1 MHYIRAPPTCWCIHT
16 RSERIPCNDERAA
29 YPGRCAA
36 LFVFSR
42 MGEKVKSTNMI
53 PDNTFIFK
61 QYVVPRNFDD
71 HAVRL
76 HQLLQQDAMPTLESS
91 GHLLAVCPVC
101 KHPWYKVG
109 RQEYPRLTLEQLA
122 FVGAILNVETHALHL
137 LPRSLCPICSAVY
150 LGGMFSVEGFPQRKG
165 YRFQWESASPSRNRL
180 MALVCRSEGC
190 TFDELVHLSLEPLAE
205 STRDMHSVLAWLEM
219 CPSSETI
226 RAYPNDQ
233 CQQFAWRYPPRYLVD
248 GNEHQWRGY
257 AWNAMCP
264 PLKGEVQ
271 VTLVGADD
279 SPALAPLSSLLLS
292 WSILV
297 RTLRLAL

>member
-1 MHYIRAPPTCWCIHT
+1 
-16 RSERIPCNDERAA
+16 
-29 YPGRCAA
+29 
-36 LFVFSR
+36 

-101 KHPWYKVG
+101 KHPWYKAG
-109 RQEYPRLTLEQLA
+109 SQEYLRLTSQQLA
-122 FVGAILNVETHALHL
+122 LLGATLHIDIHLLHL
-137 LPRSLCPICSAVY
+137 LPRSLCSICSAVY
-150 LGGMFSVEGFPQRKG
+150 LGGMFSVEGIPQHKG
-165 YRFQWESASPSRNRL
+165 FLFQWESASPSRNRL

-190 TFDELVHLSLEPLAE
+190 TFDALVHLSLEPLSE

-271 VTLVGADD
+271 VTLVVADD

-292 WSILV
+292 WSILA
-297 RTLRLAL
+297 RTMRLAL

>member
-1 MHYIRAPPTCWCIHT
+1 MIAQSFSVSIMQASLHEGIAITLNVKETTMHHIRAPPTCWCIHT

-137 LPRSLCPICSAVY
+137 
-150 LGGMFSVEGFPQRKG
+150 
-165 YRFQWESASPSRNRL
+165 
-180 MALVCRSEGC
+180 
-190 TFDELVHLSLEPLAE
+190 
-205 STRDMHSVLAWLEM
+205 
-219 CPSSETI
+219 
-226 RAYPNDQ
+226 
-233 CQQFAWRYPPRYLVD
+233 
-248 GNEHQWRGY
+248 
-257 AWNAMCP
+257 
-264 PLKGEVQ
+264 
-271 VTLVGADD
+271 
-279 SPALAPLSSLLLS
+279 
-292 WSILV
+292 
-297 RTLRLAL
+297 